1 MAFFLLWGP
10 VLKRFSI
17 LLFPAVSILL
27 YACVKD
33 STPTTLFTEVLA
45 KNSGI
50 DFSNDLTFTE
60 SYNPYIFKNFLN
72 GGGVAA
78 GDINNDG
85 LPDLFFCGNMVSNK
99 LYLNEGNLKFKDIT
113 AKAGVGTTEVWS
125 TGVSMVDINGD
136 GWLDIY
142 VCKSGKPDAPK
153 RHNELFINNGDLT
166 FTEVSQQA
174 GIADVGL
181 STHAAFF
188 DYDRDGDLDCY
199 LLNNSLRSVGNY
211 DLEKDS
217 RLQRDTMG
225 GNKLYRNDLIQLVN
239 GEMKKN
245 TTLEFTDVSDA
256 AGIYGS
262 AIGFGLGVTVAD
274 LNGDHWPDLYVSND
288 FFERDYLYINQQNG
302 TFRECLTDAMA
313 EISMGSMGADI
324 ADLNE
329 DGWPEIFVTEMLPK
343 EPLRYKTKAVF
354 EHWHKYQQAVGA
366 GYHQQFGRNVLQL
379 HRGLGPD
386 TLPVFS
392 EIGRAMDVHATE
404 WSWGALLADFNNDGR
419 KDIFVANGI
428 YKDLIDMDYVNFYFN
443 PDAVR
448 ALIKSK
454 KEVITTMFDAAES
467 VKMPNQLF
475 LQDSTFHFSESSA
488 ASGIGVPTFS
498 NGSSYA
504 DLDNDGD
511 LEVILNNVNMP
522 AMIFENHASQQGAH
536 FIRIKL
542 QGTGMNTGAI
552 GSKVTV
558 YACGLPHHIEVNPMR
573 GFQSGVDPVVTVG
586 LGQCERI
593 DSVRIIWPLG
603 KETILR
609 AMDTDTTLVIR
620 ENNLKQNHTIATT
633 VSTPLLIHSTISLP
647 YTHIENRFSDFD
659 RDRLMFFMTS
669 NEGPRA
675 GVADLDNDGLEDI
688 VIGGAHGQP
697 TGVLFQE
704 NNGSFTRIESADI
717 VKDSLSEDISI
728 LLSDV
733 NCDDKIDIYISS
745 GGSELPASS
754 SAMRDR
760 LYLNLGSRKFIAAK
774 DFFHPSFESHHAAC
788 IADFDGDK
796 DRDLAVFSR
805 LIPFAY
811 GVPAPGHIFFNEK
824 CSSWMGVSKESEPFT
839 PGLVT
844 SAVAADMDGDGD
856 EDIVASYEYGPVRI
870 FTNEQGKFSDISHSM
885 HGITG
890 MWKNIAVT
898 DIEHDGDM
906 DIIACNHGL
915 NSRLKA
921 TEDAPLV
928 LYVND
933 FDRNGQTEQ
942 ILCWRRNGVDYPV
955 AMKDDLLKQMPFLN
969 KKYTTYK
976 AFAAATIQDMFDAEL
991 VEKSIIYYINELRS
1005 GIFYNDHDS
1014 FRFAPLPDDAQMTT
1028 QYASWT
1034 GDINGDGRMDII
1046 LGGNQY
1052 NAKPEMGIN
1061 AASYGNVLIQNVD
1074 QTFTSLTFQDS
1085 GLFEKGSIRYI
1096 STITIG
1102 SKKYLLVIKNNDSP
1116 SLYTFQFPAT
1126 PSNRLLQ

>member
-1 MAFFLLWGP
+1 MAVF
-10 VLKRFSI
+10 I
-17 LLFPAVSILL
+17 LLN
-27 YACVKD
+27 ACAKD
-33 STPTTLFTEVLA
+33 TTPETLFTEIPS
-45 KNSGI
+45 KKSGI

-113 AKAGVGTTEVWS
+113 TQSGVGTTDVWS

-136 GWLDIY
+136 GWLDLY
-142 VCKSGKPDAPK
+142 VCKSGKPDAPN

-217 RLQRDTMG
+217 RLQRDTLG
-225 GNKLYRNDLIQLVN
+225 GNKLYRNDQIELVN

-245 TTLEFTDVSDA
+245 TTLHFTDVSEQ

-329 DGWPEIFVTEMLPK
+329 DGWPEIFVTEMLPQ

-354 EHWHKYQQAVGA
+354 EHWHKYQQAVDA
-366 GYHQQFGRNVLQL
+366 GYHRQFGRNVLQF

-392 EIGRAMDVHATE
+392 EIGRALDVHATE

-467 VKMPNQLF
+467 VRMPNQLF
-475 LQDSTFHFSESSA
+475 LQDSAFHFSESSA

-511 LEVILNNVNMP
+511 LELILNNVNMP

-536 FIRIKL
+536 YIRIKL
-542 QGTGMNTGAI
+542 EGSGMNTGAI

-558 YACGLPHHIEVNPMR
+558 YACGAPHHIEVNPMR
-573 GFQSGVDPVVTVG
+573 GFQSGVDPVVTIG
-586 LGQCERI
+586 LGKCADI

-603 KETILR
+603 KETMIP
-609 AMDTDTTLVIR
+609 AMAADTTLVIN
-620 ENNLKQNHTIATT
+620 EKKSDDHISPVTI
-633 VSTPLLIHSTISLP
+633 SSDPLLIHSSVSLP
-647 YTHIENRFSDFD
+647 YSHAENRFSDFD

-669 NEGPRA
+669 NEGPKA
-675 GVADLDNDGLEDI
+675 SVADLDQDGLEDI
-688 VIGGAHGQP
+688 VIGGAQGQP
-697 TGVLFQE
+697 TGILFQE
-704 NNGSFTRIESADI
+704 RDGSFTRIRPADM
-717 VKDSLSEDISI
+717 VKDSASEDICI
-728 LLSDV
+728 LLTDV
-733 NCDDKIDIYISS
+733 NCDNKVDIYISS

-760 LYLNLGSRKFIAAK
+760 LYLNQGSRRFTAAK
-774 DFFHPSFESHHAAC
+774 DFFHASFESHHAAC
-788 IADFDGDK
+788 ISDFD
-796 DRDLAVFSR
+796 RDNDADLTVFSR

-811 GVPAPGHIFFNEK
+811 GVPASGHLFINDN
-824 CSSWMGVSKESEPFT
+824 CSAWKSISKDSEPFT

-856 EDIVASYEYGPVRI
+856 DDIVAAYEYGPVRI
-870 FTNEQGKFSDISHSM
+870 YTNEQGIFTDKNHSI
-885 HGITG
+885 HSITG
-890 MWKNIAVT
+890 MWKDINVT
-898 DIEHDGDM
+898 DIDLDGDM

-921 TEDAPLV
+921 SVDAPLV

-942 ILCWRRNGVDYPV
+942 ILCWRRNGSDYPV
-955 AMKDDLLKQMPFLN
+955 ALKDDLLKQMPFLN

-976 AFAAATIQDMFDAEL
+976 AFASATIQDMFAPEL
-991 VEKSIIYYINELRS
+991 VQQSVIYYINELRS
-1005 GIFYNDHDS
+1005 CIFYNQNNT
-1014 FRFAPLPDDAQMTT
+1014 FRFFALPDEVQMTT

-1034 GDINGDGRMDII
+1034 GDINRDGRIDII

-1052 NAKPEMGIN
+1052 NAKPEIGIN
-1061 AASYGNVLIQNVD
+1061 AASYGNVLIQVAD
-1074 QTFTSLTFQDS
+1074 KAFTSLPFQQS
-1085 GLFEKGSIRYI
+1085 GLFEKGSIRDI
-1096 STITIG
+1096 TTITIHDEI
-1102 SKKYLLVIKNNDSP
+1102 YLVVIKNNDSP
-1116 SLYTFQFPAT
+1116 SLYTFQVPT
-1126 PSNRLLQ
+1126 PTTRLLQ